1 MITAAVWILLCA
13 TFLGLMVSALH
24 YALRD
29 YSVVR
34 LRELTDANGA
44 SPMVEG
50 ILDDVD
56 GHALATGAVRVLCNV
71 AITLAAVVV
80 LRVFHAPMEVADAA
94 GGAGELAISYP
105 RLAGAFALASGLIY
119 VFGLLIPMSIAEHAG
134 DRLIYAFAAPLRAL
148 HVVLWPLRV
157 LAVVDVAIKRLAG
170 AEHVT
175 EGQRL
180 EEQIISVVAEG
191 EREGQLGETQRDM
204 IEAVVDFKGRTVDQ
218 IMTPRTEIEGFEYTD
233 DLSFVRRFIEEHG
246 YSRIP
251 VYQGDLDHIAG
262 VLYAKDLIPFLGSD
276 PTKFKLRPVLRR
288 AVFVPE
294 TKSLTDLL
302 YELRARKVHL
312 AIVAD
317 EYGGTAGL
325 VTFEDLLEE
334 IVGEI
339 QDEYEPT
346 EQAAPEIEVKLEHNC
361 AEVEARAY
369 VSDVNEALEPIGVEV
384 PSSEEYD
391 TLGGYVLAKLGHIP
405 EPGES
410 FADEGF
416 VVTVLSAEPTRVKR
430 LKIERVAPDETDTGG
445 QQTTGE
451 STELA
456 ANEEPAPDHTPRVA
470 GA

>member
-1 MITAAVWILLCA
+1 MITTAIWILLLA
-13 TFLGLMVSALH
+13 TVLALLVSSLH

-34 LRELTDANGA
+34 LREIIERRGA
-44 SPMVEG
+44 SAMVDG

-71 AITLAAVVV
+71 AITLAAVVM
-80 LRVFHAPMEVADAA
+80 LRVFQIVPGADATA
-94 GGAGELAISYP
+94 ASTELMVSYP

-119 VFGLLIPMSIAEHAG
+119 VFALLIPMSIAEHAG
-134 DRLIYAFAAPLRAL
+134 ERLIYGFAAPLRVL
-148 HVVLWPLRV
+148 HLVAWPLRA
-157 LAVVDVAIKRLAG
+157 LSVVDVAIKRLSG

-175 EGQRL
+175 EEQKL
-180 EEQIISVVAEG
+180 EEQIISVVTEG
-191 EREGQLGETQRDM
+191 ERDGQLGETQRDM

-233 DLSFVRRFIEEHG
+233 DLAFIRKFIEEHG
-246 YSRIP
+246 HSRTPI
-251 VYQGDLDHIAG
+251 YQGDLDHIVG
-262 VLYAKDLIPFLGSD
+262 VLYAKDLLRFLGSD
-276 PTKFKLRPVLRR
+276 ASKFKLRPVLRR

-294 TKSLTDLL
+294 TKPLMELL
-302 YELRARKVHL
+302 YELRARKVHM

-346 EQAAPEIEVKLEHNC
+346 DPAAPEIEVKIDQNS
-361 AEVEARAY
+361 AEAEARAY
-369 VSDVNEALEPIGVEV
+369 VVDVNEALEPLGVEV

-410 FADEGF
+410 FKEEGF
-416 VVTVLSAEPTRVKR
+416 VVTVLSAEATRVKR
-430 LKIERVAPDETDTGG
+430 LKIERVIPLEPDATDETVG
-445 QQTTGE
+445 
-451 STELA
+451 TEA
-456 ANEEPAPDHTPRVA
+456 QEARADDEPAAGPTPRVA